1 MSKGACIS
9 TFLTSSVCP
18 FAHPVLIFDV
28 LLVKWK
34 VSKQVPVCCS
44 ASLLLMSQSL
54 AYLTDLK
61 LGIKGSS
68 QCPTLPHLPYW
79 VSHLVP
85 PCPTFLI
92 GCPTLSHLPYWVSHL
107 VPPTLLGVPPCPT
120 FLL

>member
-1 MSKGACIS
+1 MPGACIS

-44 ASLLLMSQSL
+44 ASLLLMSQSSLLLMSQSL

-79 VSHLVP
+79 VSHLVL

-92 GCPTLSHLPYWVSHL
+92 GCPTLSHLPSL
-107 VPPTLLGVPPCPT
+107 VIPL
-120 FLL
+120 